1 MSIQL
6 FPSCVYVLSPE
17 NNSII
22 DVAVVNHD
30 HPIAVKYVF
39 DRRSPG
45 NQVGDSDPSGQIDS
59 GGLSNL
65 PIQDQE
71 LEPGQKFLMAGYF
84 NPETPEGRGNSFTV
98 KFGVGDG
105 HSRDFG
111 ENVAADLELL
121 FGNESTSGPS
131 RRQGGPGHREP
142 PVHPEA
148 LLSEESVLDLSSIAP
163 NTSTSVKITIPAN
176 PRASASNNQNSHKI
190 EQSVIIHILNANHN
204 LLYTMSLLRNQEVTV
219 SVSDQPSLNSIG
231 EIKILALADIK
242 TRVDNDQQVPD
253 RTKRENKPNGAFED
267 SISFRIGDPITD
279 ASVKVSSRNP

>member
-6 FPSCVYVLSPE
+6 SPNCVYVLSPS

-59 GGLSNL
+59 GGLGSL
-65 PIQDQE
+65 PISDE
-71 LEPGQKFLMAGYF
+71 ILNTGQKFLMAGYF
-84 NPETPEGRGNSFTV
+84 NPETPEGRGNSFSV

-105 HSRDFG
+105 ESRDFG

-121 FGNESTSGPS
+121 FGNDSSSSPS
-131 RRQGGPGHREP
+131 PDRGGHRQP
-142 PVHPEA
+142 PKHPEG

-163 NTSTSVKITIPAN
+163 SSSTSVKITIPAAGEGH
-176 PRASASNNQNSHKI
+176 RNSHKI
-190 EQSVIIHILNANHN
+190 EQSVIIHVLDANHN
-204 LLYTMSLLRNQEVTV
+204 LLYTMSLARNQEVTV
-219 SVSDQPSLNSIG
+219 SVSDQRSLESIG
-231 EIKILALADIK
+231 DIKLLALADIK
-242 TRVDNDQQVPD
+242 TRVDNDPQVPE
-253 RTKRENKPNGAFED
+253 RTKRENKPNGAFDD

-279 ASVKVSSRNP
+279 ASVSVSSRNP

>member
-59 GGLSNL
+59 GGLGSL
-65 PIQDQE
+65 PISDE
-71 LEPGQKFLMAGYF
+71 ILNTGQKFLMAGYF
-84 NPETPEGRGNSFTV
+84 NPETPEGRGNSFSV

-105 HSRDFG
+105 ESRDFG

-121 FGNESTSGPS
+121 FGNDSSSSPS
-131 RRQGGPGHREP
+131 PDRGGHRQP
-142 PVHPEA
+142 PKHPEG

-163 NTSTSVKITIPAN
+163 SSSTSVKITIPAAGEGH
-176 PRASASNNQNSHKI
+176 RNSHKI
-190 EQSVIIHILNANHN
+190 EQSVIIHVLDANHN
-204 LLYTMSLLRNQEVTV
+204 LLYTMSLARNQEVTV
-219 SVSDQPSLNSIG
+219 SVSDQRSLESIG
-231 EIKILALADIK
+231 DIKLLALADIK
-242 TRVDNDQQVPD
+242 TRVDNDPQVPE
-253 RTKRENKPNGAFED
+253 RTKRENKPNGAFDD

-279 ASVKVSSRNP
+279 ASVSVSSRNP